1 MNYLLKRKYL
11 KESVF
16 LLLLGNL
23 LLGAGHIAM
32 LPIWEGFDETSHFS
46 YLQLVA
52 DNRKLPLDRKD
63 PISSDVERYYDYAP
77 IPDALSS
84 KLKPKD
90 RLTYQSFFLKPDKFL
105 SHSQEFIHSTH
116 NHPRKYL
123 PGHGYSWESQHP
135 PLYYILLSPVYLM
148 TNTLSWS
155 KQMFFLRITSYFL
168 AWLGLVLGAL
178 GCLDM
183 ARNQNTIEKVR
194 LWNWAAIGCGLW
206 PVFFPGW
213 FSDTARLGNDSVCAL
228 LIALTWIICLRMM
241 RRGISVK
248 YFLLMGF
255 VLGLGCLT
263 KAFFVPISIGVLAF
277 WIFRQ
282 RKIGGRSGLKQAVGF
297 SSLTLILILMLSG
310 WWYWNN
316 LVQYG
321 VFLGSN
327 EMIWLDQAGG
337 LWEGLKKNFSL
348 YQWIR
353 GHSVVLVTFA
363 FIGSWSSP
371 KPPWI
376 FLLPIGVSVLGVT
389 SFYLW
394 TIRHY
399 IKTSEEWFPVW
410 LSIPLLVGLSYHV
423 LIRIG
428 LTGEGRGTGGYF
440 LHILATPLASALG
453 ISLCGIWGRRLF
465 RAITQAYFGYIILF
479 SFGTTW
485 LQSLFFSG
493 IVRASESEKI
503 YFLPEQLPSFFGLS
517 LAYERLKILVYPDAG
532 LLLLA
537 IGWGIV
543 LIGLALA
550 RRYAYQ
556 SSRPLC

>member
-1 MNYLLKRKYL
+1 VNYLLQRKYL
-11 KESVF
+11 TKSVF

-23 LLGAGHIAM
+23 LLGVSYIAM

-63 PISSDVERYYDYAP
+63 PISSDVEKYYAYAP
-77 IPDALSS
+77 MPNALSS
-84 KLKPKD
+84 NLKPKD

-105 SHSQEFIHSTH
+105 SRSQEFIHSTH

-123 PGHGYSWESQHP
+123 PGQGYSWESQHP
-135 PLYYILLSPVYLM
+135 PLYYILLSPVYLI

-155 KQMFFLRITSYFL
+155 KQIFFLRTISYFL

-183 ARNQNTIEKVR
+183 ARSQNTIEKVR

-213 FSDTARLGNDSVCAL
+213 FSDTARLGNDSVCTL
-228 LIALTWIICLRMM
+228 LIALTWIICLRIM
-241 RRGISVK
+241 RRGVSMK

-282 RKIGGRSGLKQAVGF
+282 RKISGRSGLKQAIGF
-297 SSLTLILILMLSG
+297 SSLTLILILILSS

-337 LWEGLKKNFSL
+337 MWEGLKKNFSL

-376 FLLPIGVSVLGVT
+376 FLFPIGVSVLGVT

-394 TIRHY
+394 TIRRY

-440 LHILATPLASALG
+440 LNILAAPLASALG
-453 ISLCGIWGRRLF
+453 ISLCGIWGRRLL
-465 RAITQAYFGYIILF
+465 RAITQIYLGYIILF
-479 SFGTTW
+479 SIGITW
-485 LQSLFFSG
+485 IQSLFFSG
-493 IVRASESEKI
+493 IVSTSESEKT
-503 YFLPEQLPSFFGLS
+503 YLFPEQLPSFFGLN
-517 LAYERLKILVYPDAG
+517 LAYERLQILVYPDVG
-532 LLLLA
+532 LLLLVV
-537 IGWGIV
+537 GWGIV
-543 LIGLALA
+543 LIGLSLA

-556 SSRPLC
+556 SS